1 MAEEKAKSTDEMLE
15 TAIETAMDAGMIGV
29 GDTVVITAGVPVAE
43 TGTTNLM
50 KIHVVGEQIAKGQGI
65 GRKTAKGKVV
75 VAKTAQ
81 EALANVTEGAILV
94 TTSTDKD
101 MIPAIEKA
109 AALVVEEGGLTSHA
123 AVVGVSIGIPVIVG
137 VETATAILKNG
148 QEVTV
153 DAARGIVYNGHAEV
167 L

>member
-1 MAEEKAKSTDEMLE
+1 
-15 TAIETAMDAGMIGV
+15 
-29 GDTVVITAGVPVAE
+29 
-43 TGTTNLM
+43 
-50 KIHVVGEQIAKGQGI
+50 
-65 GRKTAKGKVV
+65 
-75 VAKTAQ
+75 
-81 EALANVTEGAILV
+81 
-94 TTSTDKD
+94 

-137 VETATAILKNG
+137 VNGVTATLKMVK
-148 QEVTV
+148 VTV

>member
-1 MAEEKAKSTDEMLE
+1 MKKLLKDKES
-15 TAIETAMDAGMIGV
+15 
-29 GDTVVITAGVPVAE
+29 VVK
-43 TGTTNLM
+43 L
-50 KIHVVGEQIAKGQGI
+50 Q
-65 GRKTAKGKVV
+65 KGKVV
-75 VAKTAQ
+75 VAKTAA
-81 EALANVTEGAILV
+81 EAVANVNEGDILV

-137 VETATAILKNG
+137 VNGVTATLKNG